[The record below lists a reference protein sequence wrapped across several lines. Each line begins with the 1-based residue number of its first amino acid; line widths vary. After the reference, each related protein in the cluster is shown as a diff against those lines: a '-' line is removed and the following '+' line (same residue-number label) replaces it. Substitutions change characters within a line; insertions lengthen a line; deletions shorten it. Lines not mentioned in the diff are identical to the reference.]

1 MFESLVGK
9 LKERLTHFR
18 LGDSLDK
25 CIDMGAI
32 VDESQKKS
40 IEEFVDE
47 ARKEGAEVSPVLE
60 TTVLK
65 DRDTEKKGSVK
76 IPKEWRY

>member
-1 MFESLVGK
+1 MFDTLVNK

-25 CIDMGAI
+25 TIDMGAI

-40 IEEFVDE
+40 IEEYVED
-47 ARKEGAEVSPVLE
+47 ARREGAEVRGHNVHLLGLFLLCNF
-60 TTVLK
+60 V
-65 DRDTEKKGSVK
+65 
-76 IPKEWRY
+76 